1 MRIARKT
8 MILLIAA
15 AFAAEPEC
23 RQIHLAQDVTHS
35 VKPPT
40 GLPDVAATD
49 KAMDVRTKE
58 YAPLILDTKRGTG
71 CLDFGDA
78 RAFEWAY
85 QNAGKPDP
93 FLMVTVNGTIL
104 ADEESNSLFP
114 ARATGFYVHGLKTGD
129 TVDVLVL
136 AEGYRTPV
144 RCRVV
149 PTEDV
154 ETVCDRGYLLWERRE
169 YVY

>member
-1 MRIARKT
+1 

-23 RQIHLAQDVTHS
+23 RQIRLAQDFAHWVLPTIN
-35 VKPPT
+35 PPN
-40 GLPDVAATD
+40 VAATD
-49 KAMDVRTKE
+49 KAIVVRTKE
-58 YAPLILDTKRGTG
+58 YAPLILDAKHGVG
-71 CLDFGDA
+71 CLDFGDV

-85 QNAGKPDP
+85 QNASKPDP

-104 ADEESNSLFP
+104 SDEWNNALFP
-114 ARATGFYVHGLKTGD
+114 AHATDFYVNGLKAGD
-129 TVDVLVL
+129 VVNVLVV

-149 PTEDV
+149 PTEDT
-154 ETVCDRGYLLWERRE
+154 ETVCDRGYTLWERRE